1 MVKLSKFHTK
11 IKDLCNFGHLVLK
24 TNEVIST
31 EHIYAINLLYI
42 NFRNHSKEKAKGDG
56 SDFIT
61 SSRKKQFL

>member
-11 IKDLCNFGHLVLK
+11 RKDLCNFEHLVLK

-31 EHIYAINLLYI
+31 KHIHAVYFLYI
-42 NFRNHSKEKAKGDG
+42 NFRNHLKEKAKGDG

-61 SSRKKQFL
+61 SSGQ

>member
-31 EHIYAINLLYI
+31 EHIYAINFLYI
-42 NFRNHSKEKAKGDG
+42 NFKNHSKEKAKGDG

>member
-31 EHIYAINLLYI
+31 EHIYAINFLYI

-56 SDFIT
+56 SNFIT

>member
-11 IKDLCNFGHLVLK
+11 RKDLCNFGHLVLK

-31 EHIYAINLLYI
+31 KHIYAVYLLYI
-42 NFRNHSKEKAKGDG
+42 NLKNHLKEKAKGNG

-61 SSRKKQFL
+61 SSGQ

>member
-11 IKDLCNFGHLVLK
+11 RKDLCNFGHLVLK

-31 EHIYAINLLYI
+31 KHIYAVYLLYI
-42 NFRNHSKEKAKGDG
+42 NFKNHLKEKAKGNG

-61 SSRKKQFL
+61 SSGQ